1 MAVDTKFA
9 KQSFTGLP
17 SWAKGV
23 VAIAAVGGVVYLV
36 YKFQKSGKTI
46 LKTPDE
52 KTDQEEAK
60 QQEEELQ
67 KELKKKPLTYP
78 LSQYKTF
85 ANVIEE
91 ATNEEGTDEE
101 AIYAIFRKLKSN
113 ADYLALQKAWGNP
126 TRFVTPSWYI
136 FYTTGKRFTI
146 PQLLRNDMSS
156 SEIKKINTILMNNK
170 ITYRI

>member
-9 KQSFTGLP
+9 KESFTGLP
-17 SWAKGV
+17 TWAKGV
-23 VAIAAVGGVVYLV
+23 VAVSIIGGVIYLI
-36 YKFQKSGKTI
+36 YQLQKGGSI
-46 LKTPDE
+46 IKTPEE
-52 KTDQEEAK
+52 KIDAEEAK
-60 QQEEELQ
+60 QQQEELE
-67 KELKKKPLTYP
+67 KEIKKKPLTYP

-85 ANVIEE
+85 ANGIEE
-91 ATNEEGTDEE
+91 ACNEEGTDEE
-101 AIYAIFRKLKSN
+101 AIYSIFRKLKSN

-146 PQLLRNDMSS
+146 PQLLRNDMSD
-156 SEIKKINTILMNNK
+156 SEIKKINQILANNK

>member
-9 KQSFTGLP
+9 QKSFLGLP
-17 SWAKGV
+17 PWAKGI
-23 VAIAAVGGVVYLV
+23 VAIAVVGGVGYAI
-36 YKFQKSGKTI
+36 YKLSKIK
-46 LKTPDE
+46 KTPEE
-52 KTDQEEAK
+52 KSDKEEADA
-60 QQEEELQ
+60 QT
-67 KELKKKPLTYP
+67 KELEAETKKKPLSYP

-85 ANVIEE
+85 ANAIEE
-91 ATNEEGTDEE
+91 ACNEEGTDEE
-101 AIYAIFRKLKSN
+101 AIYSIFRKLKSN

-156 SEIKKINTILMNNK
+156 SEISKVNK
-170 ITYRI
+170 ILSNNGIKYRV